1 MVPFVVDR
9 ATMAETN
16 KLAAAGLV
24 VLFAGA
30 LAAAGFALGP
40 PGADDVSDEPADWRT
55 ENATVETFD
64 SEAQFRDYLSSSQ
77 ARRGVTFVGGATGT
91 PDVAREDAVETD
103 DAASADG
110 ADGGASGGES
120 ASGGADRHADTNVQ
134 VAGID
139 EPDVLKT
146 DGRSAFYAGQRYSRY
161 VDTRVI
167 DTEEPADPTV
177 VSGVPEAGQLLL
189 ANDTLVVLQ
198 DEELHGFDVSDR
210 ENPEREWTKP
220 IDGRLETA
228 RLKGGEL
235 YLVVAE
241 HTDREDPCPVEPLGG
256 AGDGSDD
263 AAGDDAAAGATVE
276 CSAVHYSPDATG
288 ADTTYSVVRLDPAD
302 GEVEDA
308 ASFVGSAGHTVT
320 YVSANAVYLTYPDS
334 VSHAEMR
341 MEFLLGPGSD
351 VLDEQAVA
359 DLEQLREYDLSERA
373 RRVEIEA
380 ILSEW
385 RARLD
390 EDERGDAREELESAF
405 ETYSE
410 EHLREFQSTGIVRV
424 DTNGSLD
431 VSATGKVP
439 GRPLDQFSLSEHEG
453 HLRIAT
459 TVEAPAAESENDLY
473 VLDGELDVVGEVRG
487 MGVDQRIYSVRYVGD
502 EAYLVTYRQIDPFY
516 TVDLSEPEDPEIMGE
531 LKLPGF
537 STYLHPLSED
547 RVLGIGEE
555 DGEVKAVTFDIS
567 DRENPTVE
575 DEAILDARW
584 SAISETHHAFL
595 LDERHG
601 VFFLPTEQ
609 GGYVYD
615 YEDGLARETVVETDG
630 PAVRAT
636 YLDDYLYV
644 FGQQELV
651 VVDETS
657 WEEERRVDL

>member
-1 MVPFVVDR
+1 MP
-9 ATMAETN
+9 ETN

-30 LAAAGFALGP
+30 LAVAGFALGP
-40 PGADDVSDEPADWRT
+40 PGADDGTDEPADWRT
-55 ENATVETFD
+55 EGATVETFD

-77 ARRGVTFVGGATGT
+77 ARGGAAFVGGVTGT
-91 PDVAREDAVETD
+91 PDVAREDATTSAD
-103 DAASADG
+103 DAASSDG
-110 ADGGASGGES
+110 AAGGASGGES

-134 VAGID
+134 VEGID

-146 DGRSAFYAGQRYSRY
+146 DGRSVFYAGNRYGRY

-167 DTEEPADPTV
+167 DTEEPADPEV
-177 VSGVPEAGQLLL
+177 VAGVPETGQLLL

-198 DEELHGFDVSDR
+198 GDELHGFDVSDR

-235 YLVVAE
+235 YLVIAE
-241 HTDREDPCPVEPLGG
+241 HTDREDPCPVEPLGR
-256 AGDGSDD
+256 GDGAD
-263 AAGDDAAAGATVE
+263 GDDDSAGATVE
-276 CSAVHYSPDATG
+276 CSDIHYSPDATG

-308 ASFVGSAGHTVT
+308 TSFVGSAGHTVT

-334 VSHAEMR
+334 ASRAEMR

-351 VLDEQAVA
+351 VLDEQAVD

-373 RRVEIEA
+373 RLVEIEA

-390 EDERGDAREELESAF
+390 EDERGDAREDLEDAF

-459 TVEAPAAESENDLY
+459 TVEAPAADSENDLY
-473 VLDGELDVVGEVRG
+473 VLDDELDVVGEVQG

-516 TVDLSEPEDPEIMGE
+516 TVDLSEPEDPEIVGE

-547 RVLGIGEE
+547 RVLGIGQE
-555 DGEVKAVTFDIS
+555 DGDVKAVTFDIS
-567 DRENPTVE
+567 DRANPAVE

-584 SAISETHHAFL
+584 SAISESHHAFL

-601 VFFLPTEQ
+601 VFFLPTDR

-615 YEDGLARETVVETDG
+615 YEDGLTRETVVETDG

-651 VVDETS
+651 VVDETT

>member
-1 MVPFVVDR
+1 MP
-9 ATMAETN
+9 ETN
-16 KLAAAGLV
+16 KLAAVGLV

-30 LAAAGFALGP
+30 LAVAGFALGP
-40 PGADDVSDEPADWRT
+40 PGADDGTDEPADWRT
-55 ENATVETFD
+55 EGATVETFD
-64 SEAQFRDYLSSSQ
+64 SEAQFRDYLGSTQ
-77 ARRGVTFVGGATGT
+77 AQSGVTFAGGVSGNA
-91 PDVAREDAVETD
+91 DVVREDATTGAD
-103 DAASADG
+103 DAASSDG
-110 ADGGASGGES
+110 AAGGASGGES

-134 VAGID
+134 VEGID

-146 DGRSAFYAGQRYSRY
+146 DGRSVFYAGNRYGRY
-161 VDTRVI
+161 VDTRVL
-167 DTEEPADPTV
+167 DAAEPADPEI
-177 VSGVPEAGQLLL
+177 VSGVPETGQLLL

-198 DEELHGFDVSDR
+198 GDELHGFDVSDR
-210 ENPEREWTKP
+210 ENPERVWTKSL
-220 IDGRLETA
+220 DGRLETA
-228 RLKGGEL
+228 RLKGGDV

-241 HTDREDPCPVEPLGG
+241 HTDRENPCPVEPLG
-256 AGDGSDD
+256 
-263 AAGDDAAAGATVE
+263 AGDDAADAARVA
-276 CSAVHYSPDATG
+276 CSDVHYSPDASG
-288 ADTTYSVVRLDPAD
+288 ADTTYSVVRIDPAD
-302 GEVEDA
+302 GEIEDT

-334 VSHAEMR
+334 ASRAEMR

-351 VLDEQAVA
+351 VLDERAVA

-373 RRVEIEA
+373 RLAEIEA

-390 EDERGDAREELESAF
+390 EDERGDAREELEDAF

-473 VLDGELDVVGEVRG
+473 VLDGELDVVGEVQG

-516 TVDLSEPEDPEIMGE
+516 TVDLSDPEDPEIMGE

-547 RVLGIGEE
+547 RVLGIGQQ

-567 DRENPTVE
+567 DRSNPTVE
-575 DEAILDARW
+575 DDAILDARW

-601 VFFLPTEQ
+601 VFFLPTEN

-615 YEDGLARETVVETDG
+615 YEDGLTREMVVETDG

-651 VVDETS
+651 VVDETT

>member
-1 MVPFVVDR
+1 MP
-9 ATMAETN
+9 ETN

-30 LAAAGFALGP
+30 LAVAGFALGP
-40 PGADDVSDEPADWRT
+40 PGADDGTDEPADWRT
-55 ENATVETFD
+55 EGATVETFD

-77 ARRGVTFVGGATGT
+77 ARGGAAFVGGGVTTGGA
-91 PDVAREDAVETD
+91 DVAREDVAETD

-110 ADGGASGGES
+110 AAGGASGESAS

-134 VAGID
+134 VEGID

-146 DGRSAFYAGQRYSRY
+146 DGRSVFYAGQQYSRY
-161 VDTRVI
+161 VDTRVL
-167 DTEEPADPTV
+167 DAEEPADPELV
-177 VSGVPEAGQLLL
+177 AGVPETGQLLL

-198 DEELHGFDVSDR
+198 DDELHGFDVSDR

-241 HTDREDPCPVEPLGG
+241 HTDREDPCPIRPVGG
-256 AGDGSDD
+256 
-263 AAGDDAAAGATVE
+263 GDDTAGGNADSAAATVE
-276 CSAVHYSPDATG
+276 CSDVNYSPEATG

-334 VSHAEMR
+334 ASRAEMQL
-341 MEFLLGPGSD
+341 EFLLGPGSD

-359 DLEQLREYDLSERA
+359 DLEQLQEYDLSERA
-373 RRVEIEA
+373 RRAEIEA

-405 ETYSE
+405 ESYSE
-410 EHLREFQSTGIVRV
+410 DNLREFQSTGIVRV
-424 DTNGSLD
+424 DTTGSLG

-459 TVEAPAAESENDLY
+459 TVAAPAAESENDLY
-473 VLDGELDVVGEVRG
+473 VLDDELDVTGEVQG

-516 TVDLSEPEDPEIMGE
+516 TVDLSEPENPEIMGE

-547 RVLGIGEE
+547 RVLGIGQE
-555 DGEVKAVTFDIS
+555 DGDVKAVTFDIS
-567 DRENPTVE
+567 DRSNPQVE

-584 SAISETHHAFL
+584 SAISESHHAFL

-601 VFFLPTEQ
+601 VFFLPTDR

-636 YLDDYLYV
+636 YIDDYLYV

-651 VVDETS
+651 VVDETT